1 MASTSSADVKTE
13 ATTANEK
20 TNDAASTKEADEA
33 FAKYMAEVKQIEE
46 ADKVLTPPQQI
57 ERLNRPGSKYF
68 NLNPFDVLQVLP
80 STPLEEVRK
89 MYRKLSILVHPDKN
103 PNDKEKA
110 QKAFDAV
117 KKSWETLNSE
127 KEREECLGVV
137 EDAKTRLE
145 QKLKQKRKKLRKEGM
160 STMIAEDDPYTYQC
174 ELHKE
179 TCKLFADLAVV
190 RQEMEMRQMNEK
202 NRERQKEMEEKEKAK
217 IKKEWDKN
225 YEESRQERVS
235 SWQDFQKGGKKAK
248 KRKAQTKA
256 AKPFKPP
263 KVRMEKR

>member
-1 MASTSSADVKTE
+1 MASSSSAAPLAGSED
-13 ATTANEK
+13 
-20 TNDAASTKEADEA
+20 A
-33 FAKYMAEVKQIEE
+33 FAKYMTEVKQIEE
-46 ADKVLTPPQQI
+46 ADKVLTPSQQI

-68 NLNPFDVLQVLP
+68 NLNPFDVLQILP
-80 STPLEEVRK
+80 DTSTDEVRK
-89 MYRKLSILVHPDKN
+89 KYRKLSILVHPDKN

-137 EDAKTRLE
+137 EDAKNRLE
-145 QKLKQKRKKLRKEGM
+145 EKLKLKRKKLKKEGLP
-160 STMIAEDDPYTYQC
+160 TDIPEDEAYTYQR

-190 RQEMEMRQMNEK
+190 REEMNMRQMNER
-202 NRERQKEMEEKEKAK
+202 NRQRQQEIQQQEQAK
-217 IKKEWDKN
+217 LKKEWDKN
-225 YEESRQERVS
+225 YEESREERVS
-235 SWQDFQKGGKKAK
+235 SWQDFQKTGKKKAK
-248 KRKAQTKA
+248 KRKSDKLPTT
-256 AKPFKPP
+256 FKPP